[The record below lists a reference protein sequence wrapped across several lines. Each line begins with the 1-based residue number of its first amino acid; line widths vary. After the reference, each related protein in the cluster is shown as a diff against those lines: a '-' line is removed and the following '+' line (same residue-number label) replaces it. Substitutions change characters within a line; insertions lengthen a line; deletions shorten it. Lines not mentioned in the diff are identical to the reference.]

1 MASSQVIA
9 WEGGVEGAGSLPENT
24 SVPCCPSD
32 PFSVQIH
39 LYHFLEYWVP
49 LFMTQHG
56 PSHLPARGVGGWYH
70 GSHLSQTEC
79 FIQGVVLSLSV
90 TSFQSQSTISICPN
104 ELVPSVPQICPLLG
118 LLYRA
123 KNLLHGPRVSQTKE
137 KKPQTFPEIDSGVGS
152 RHTATSHTGQLYCV
166 PE

>member
-1 MASSQVIA
+1 MASSQATA

-24 SVPCCPSD
+24 SAPCCPSD

-56 PSHLPARGVGGWYH
+56 PSHLPAWGG
-70 GSHLSQTEC
+70 GGGTM
-79 FIQGVVLSLSV
+79 VP
-90 TSFQSQSTISICPN
+90 ICPRLSALFRGCLVLICHLLPEPEHN
-104 ELVPSVPQICPLLG
+104 QYCPNKLVPSVPQICPLLG

-137 KKPQTFPEIDSGVGS
+137 KRPQTFPETDSGVGS